1 MILKALKTTLIF
13 KERLSPA
20 YLSAVDLPNQHSS
33 QVYQLKNHLALL
45 KSPPFIPLCG
55 RNPTTTPQTA
65 IRMNLTRSFLIQRIK
80 TLCNTYWKKSIY
92 THTGHFI
99 GYTWL

>member
-33 QVYQLKNHLALL
+33 QESQVYLSKTSWHCYQLKP
-45 KSPPFIPLCG
+45 PPFIPLCD
-55 RNPTTTPQTA
+55 RNHNHTTDSYW
-65 IRMNLTRSFLIQRIK
+65 NESHKK
-80 TLCNTYWKKSIY
+80 TLKDNVGQI
-92 THTGHFI
+92 
-99 GYTWL
+99 

>member
-33 QVYQLKNHLALL
+33 QVYQKPVGIVEITSLY
-45 KSPPFIPLCG
+45 PI
-55 RNPTTTPQTA
+55 
-65 IRMNLTRSFLIQRIK
+65 M
-80 TLCNTYWKKSIY
+80 W
-92 THTGHFI
+92 
-99 GYTWL
+99 